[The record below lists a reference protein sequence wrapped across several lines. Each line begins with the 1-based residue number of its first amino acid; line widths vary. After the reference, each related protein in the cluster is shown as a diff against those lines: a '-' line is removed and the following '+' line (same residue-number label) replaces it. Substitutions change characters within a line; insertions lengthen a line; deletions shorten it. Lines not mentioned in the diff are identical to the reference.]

1 MIQSHIAAA
10 CRLFA
15 LNQRCYG
22 SLELMGQRSLTFD
35 LRVNQGHMISTVH
48 MLIRTINPSNKCFN
62 NSLLNADLD
71 YFIIFDGRW
80 WESLNLSSRKT
91 FLLQKKKKK
100 ASAIFPEKNLQM
112 QGYSVNGITRV
123 CTESDGISVYCK

>member
-35 LRVNQGHMISTVH
+35 LRLNQGHMILTVH
-48 MLIRTINPSNKCFN
+48 MLISPSDKCFK

-71 YFIIFDGRW
+71 YFIIFDGHR
-80 WESLNLSSRKT
+80 
-91 FLLQKKKKK
+91 
-100 ASAIFPEKNLQM
+100 
-112 QGYSVNGITRV
+112 
-123 CTESDGISVYCK
+123 